1 MPLTLTMQFNL
12 LMYSVIAG
20 IITGFLFDI
29 YRGIRGLNSIKII
42 TVIEDILFWIL
53 TALIIFTF
61 LLYTNYAFLTPY
73 VYIFIIISLLIYL
86 KVISSYFY
94 SLEQLVIRKVNT
106 FLRIIFKN
114 LIYPIKIVFYKVI
127 DKSNSTKKLL
137 E

>member
-12 LMYSVIAG
+12 LMYSIIAG

-29 YRGIRGLNSIKII
+29 YRGIRGLNKIKII

-61 LLYTNYAFLTPY
+61 LLYTNYAFLTFY

-86 KVISSYFY
+86 KAISKHFY
-94 SLEQLVIRKVNT
+94 SLEQLVISNANT
-106 FLRIIFKN
+106 FFRVLFKN
-114 LIYPIKIVFYKVI
+114 LIYPIKIVFYKVL
-127 DKSNSTKKLL
+127 DKSK
-137 E
+137 

>member
-12 LMYSVIAG
+12 LMYSIIAG

-86 KVISSYFY
+86 KVISKYFY
-94 SLEQLVIRKVNT
+94 SLEQLIIKNINT
-106 FLRIIFKN
+106 IFRVIFKN
-114 LIYPIKIVFYKVI
+114 LIYPLKIVFYKVL
-127 DKSNSTKKLL
+127 DKSK
-137 E
+137 

>member
-29 YRGIRGLNSIKII
+29 YRSIRGLNSIKII

-127 DKSNSTKKLL
+127 DKSK
-137 E
+137 

>member
-29 YRGIRGLNSIKII
+29 YRSIRGLNSIKII

-73 VYIFIIISLLIYL
+73 VYIFIII
-86 KVISSYFY
+86 
-94 SLEQLVIRKVNT
+94 
-106 FLRIIFKN
+106 
-114 LIYPIKIVFYKVI
+114 
-127 DKSNSTKKLL
+127 
-137 E
+137 

>member
-20 IITGFLFDI
+20 LITGFLFDI
-29 YRGIRGLNSIKII
+29 YRGIRGLSSIKII
-42 TVIEDILFWIL
+42 TVIEDILFWVL

-86 KVISSYFY
+86 KFISSYFY
-94 SLEQLVIRKVNT
+94 SLEQLVIKKINT
-106 FLRIIFKN
+106 FFRIIFKN

-127 DKSNSTKKLL
+127 DKSK
-137 E
+137 

>member
-94 SLEQLVIRKVNT
+94 SLEQLIIRKVNT

-127 DKSNSTKKLL
+127 DKSK
-137 E
+137 

>member
-86 KVISSYFY
+86 KVISNYFY

-127 DKSNSTKKLL
+127 DKSK
-137 E
+137 